1 MPLLL
6 PNLPENFVVK
16 ILSELAHWRPKMTAG
31 AFFAE
36 DRPKTSTF

>member
-16 ILSELAHWRPKMTAG
+16 ILSELAPKMTAG
-31 AFFAE
+31 AFFGGQAKKL
-36 DRPKTSTF
+36 RATF